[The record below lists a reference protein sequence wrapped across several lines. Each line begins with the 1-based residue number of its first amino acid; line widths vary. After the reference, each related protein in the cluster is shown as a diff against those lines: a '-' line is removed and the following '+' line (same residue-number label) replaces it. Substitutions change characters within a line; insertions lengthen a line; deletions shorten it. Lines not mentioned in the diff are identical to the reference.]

1 MVKSSNEL
9 NKLSYQQLEDKLKEV
24 IEILKDENLPV
35 DDANKY
41 YQQGKQLIDLMEKK
55 LSELE
60 KEVTNQIEE

>member
-1 MVKSSNEL
+1 MPKSNNDL
-9 NKLSYQQLEDKLKEV
+9 NKLSYQELEEKLKE
-24 IEILKDENLPV
+24 ILEILKDENLPV

>member
-1 MVKSSNEL
+1 MAKNNNDL
-9 NKLSYQQLEDKLKEV
+9 NKLSYQELEEKLKEV
-24 IEILKDENLPV
+24 LEILKDENLPV

-41 YQQGKQLIDLMEKK
+41 YQQGKLLIDLMEKK

>member
-1 MVKSSNEL
+1 MAKCSTDL

-41 YQQGKQLIDLMEKK
+41 YQHGKQLIDLMEKK